1 MVERTGFV
9 ALKKE
14 RDYAVFVIIENIG
27 GLPLVQ
33 EKGNFPEKKWKL
45 PGGRPSLEDNMDKNI
60 TAMREVNDEIG
71 IVIKYPENEVFRIP
85 KTRHDFIVLKA
96 EYYSGELLAKN
107 EIERVEC
114 FIPDEIRQMSEENKI
129 LPDHAKALSVY
140 LYGA

>member
-1 MVERTGFV
+1 M
-9 ALKKE
+9 
-14 RDYAVFVIIENIG
+14 
-27 GLPLVQ
+27 Q
-33 EKGNFPEKKWKL
+33 EKGNFRKRS
-45 PGGRPSLEDNMDKNI
+45 GNCQGVGRPSKIIWIKTLP
-60 TAMREVNDEIG
+60 RWEVNDEIG

-107 EIERVEC
+107 EIERVES
-114 FIPDEIRQMSEENKI
+114 FIPDEIRQMIEENKI